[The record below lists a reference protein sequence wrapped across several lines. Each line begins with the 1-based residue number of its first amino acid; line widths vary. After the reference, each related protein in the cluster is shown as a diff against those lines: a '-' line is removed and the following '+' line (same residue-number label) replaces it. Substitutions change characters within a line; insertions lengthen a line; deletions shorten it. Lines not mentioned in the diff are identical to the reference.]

1 MTSVLI
7 LQARLDSK
15 RLPGKSLLPLGGEPF
30 VFRVMEQLSFIDS
43 DLKAL
48 ACPEDCEKE
57 FAPLA
62 EKAGFLLV
70 TGPKEDVL
78 GRFVN
83 VIRRYSPDRVIRAT
97 ADNPFVFSDAAALLE
112 EEARA
117 LGADYAGYAGIP
129 PGAGTE
135 SLAAAALLEAE
146 KRARDQGER
155 EHVAP
160 YLYHHGERF
169 LLHRPLAPPRW
180 RAPRL
185 SLTVDTAEDYER
197 AQILYRHLKGSG
209 ERMSGSAIIAA
220 ARTCFGE

>member
-1 MTSVLI
+1 
-7 LQARLDSK
+7 
-15 RLPGKSLLPLGGEPF
+15 
-30 VFRVMEQLSFIDS
+30 MEQLSVVPS
-43 DLKAL
+43 DVKVL
-48 ACPEDCEKE
+48 ACPEDCEKA

-62 EKAGFLLV
+62 ERAGFLLV

-78 GRFVN
+78 GRFGT
-83 VIRRYSPDRVIRAT
+83 VIRRYAPDRVIRAT
-97 ADNPFVFSDAAALLE
+97 ADNPFVFSDAAAFLE

-117 LGADYAGYAGIP
+117 LGADYAGYAGMP

-135 SLAAAALLEAE
+135 SIAAAALLEAE
-146 KRARDQGER
+146 KHARDQGER

-160 YLYHHGERF
+160 YLYHHGESF

-197 AQILYRHLKGSG
+197 ARLLYRRLDGSA
-209 ERMSGSAIIAA
+209 ERMCGQAIIAA
-220 ARTCFGE
+220 ARACCGQ